1 MLTITKPAQHLAE
14 RKQEKARTHV
24 AMTEV
29 RLEIIA
35 YCHQELDVSVNRIQ
49 SQLCTEPRPLS
60 ILSVSSQ
67 TTTLTKETPCL
78 TNVKQQRAQIQN
90 GHNWNIRHSLNI
102 TDTQTLEE
110 GHTISLKT
118 DENLKPE
125 MKTESKI
132 FQNAVSIE
140 EKATVN
146 ENCSLLEV
154 SEQDFAVQI
163 QEGQSVRQ
171 SVLLVDQR
179 VMTGEQLCEV

>member
-1 MLTITKPAQHLAE
+1 MLSITKPAQHLAE
-14 RKQEKARTHV
+14 QKQEKARTHV

-35 YCHQELDVSVNRIQ
+35 HCYQELDVSVNRIQ
-49 SQLCTEPRPLS
+49 SQFCTEPRPLN

-78 TNVKQQRAQIQN
+78 TNVKQQQAQIQN
-90 GHNWNIRHSLNI
+90 GHNWNIRHSFDI

-125 MKTESKI
+125 MSQRSSKT
-132 FQNAVSIE
+132 Q
-140 EKATVN
+140 
-146 ENCSLLEV
+146 CL
-154 SEQDFAVQI
+154 
-163 QEGQSVRQ
+163 
-171 SVLLVDQR
+171 
-179 VMTGEQLCEV
+179 